1 MEKRMSDTADQFPRP
16 AQDGK
21 YVLRLYITG
30 NTRQSSRAIRHIKT
44 ICQTH
49 LKDGHLLKVVALHD
63 QKENGVLDQIVVAP
77 TLVREMPGPVR
88 RLVGDFSQT
97 ESVAALLD
105 ETVISNTHTREQL
118 VEEVAALLARLTESE
133 ETVRAICSGEVD
145 AVMVKGP
152 RGDQLFT
159 LKGADE
165 PYRVLVEE
173 MNQGAVTLAADGSIL
188 YCNRRFA
195 ELLKTPIE
203 SLIGLAFDSFVAKSE
218 QPNLSRLLKAGRT
231 KGSAGEITLCAADT
245 SEVPFQL
252 AFSRLPQDSE
262 AEMCVVATDISES
275 RQEEARLRKTMAD
288 LVEAQRAL
296 TEAKEEAERANR
308 AKSEFLSRMSHELRT
323 PMNAILGF
331 AQLLALEDLNA
342 DQREGIG
349 HIIGG
354 GEHLLEL
361 INEVLDISRIEA
373 GQLSLSREPV
383 EIAEALRESI
393 DLMQPLAAAAH
404 VRLDPLHLGTTY
416 VLADRQRLKQVL
428 INLISN
434 AIKYNR
440 AGGSVSL
447 TCEVSHD
454 GVRISVRD
462 TGIGIP
468 REHLEQI
475 FSPFERLGP
484 EQGEI
489 EGTGLGLTV
498 AKRLV
503 EAMKGSIGVESKAG
517 EGSTFWIEFALT
529 ESPMVRSEVGRPQS
543 EIESITWGEGGTV
556 LYIEDNFSNL
566 KLIERLFRL
575 RPALK
580 LIAARDGK
588 SGLQMAREQLP
599 ALILLDLN
607 LPDMNGRD
615 ILTKLRTEPL
625 TCAIPVIALSAD
637 ATPSQI
643 ERLLRD
649 GAADYLTKPINVQK
663 FLEVLD
669 RTLNTTIQPAPR
681 AKLRELSP
689 AFETQP

>member
-1 MEKRMSDTADQFPRP
+1 MFDPADQFPRP
-16 AQDGK
+16 PQDGK
-21 YVLRLYITG
+21 YVLRLYVTG

-63 QKENGVLDQIVVAP
+63 QKESGVSDQIVVAP

-97 ESVAALLD
+97 ESVVALLD
-105 ETVISNTHTREQL
+105 EAAIPNTQTRGQL
-118 VEEVAALLARLTESE
+118 VEEVAALLARLTEAE
-133 ETVRAICSGEVD
+133 ETLRAISSGEVD

-195 ELLKTPIE
+195 QLLKTPVE

-218 QPNLSRLLKAGRT
+218 QPNFSRLLKAGRME
-231 KGSAGEITLCAADT
+231 GSAGEIMLCAADA

-252 AFSRLPQDSE
+252 AFSLLPQDSE
-262 AEMCVVATDISES
+262 AEMCLVATDISES
-275 RQEEARLRKTMAD
+275 RQKETRLRKTMAD
-288 LVEAQRAL
+288 LVEVQRAL
-296 TEAKEEAERANR
+296 TAAKDEAERANR

-342 DQREGIG
+342 DQREGLG
-349 HIIGG
+349 HIMGG

-373 GQLSLSREPV
+373 GQSSLSREPV

-393 DLMQPLAAAAH
+393 ELMQPLAAAAD
-404 VRLDPLHLGTTY
+404 VRLEPLHVATTY

-428 INLISN
+428 INLVSN

-440 AGGSVSL
+440 AGGSVNV
-447 TCEVSHD
+447 TCEVSGD

-468 REHLEQI
+468 GKHLEQI
-475 FSPFERLGP
+475 FSPFERLGA
-484 EQGEI
+484 EHGEI

-503 EAMKGSIGVESKAG
+503 EAMKGTIGVESKAG
-517 EGSTFWIEFALT
+517 EGSTFWIEFAVT
-529 ESPMVRSEVGRPQS
+529 KSPPADSELDRPPP

-556 LYIEDNFSNL
+556 LYVEDNFSNL

-599 ALILLDLN
+599 ALILVDLN

-625 TCAIPVIALSAD
+625 TSAIPVIALSAD
-637 ATPSQI
+637 ATPGQI
-643 ERLLRD
+643 ERLMQD

-663 FLEVLD
+663 FLDVLD
-669 RTLNTTIQPAPR
+669 RTLNSTTQPAR
-681 AKLRELSP
+681 RTELRELRP